1 MSSSKSDDIHSGRN
15 LALNTYVLFILTIM
29 DVHDLSREQLIE
41 LKQNYLTQL
50 ADEGSFAEVL
60 DVDYDEP
67 SYRDIAMADEI
78 VPDCVIFKN
87 YEGVC
92 FVPDDFFCSAN

>member
-1 MSSSKSDDIHSGRN
+1 M
-15 LALNTYVLFILTIM
+15 YVTELT
-29 DVHDLSREQLIE
+29 REQLAE
-41 LKQNYLTQL
+41 LKCNYLEQL

-60 DVDYDEP
+60 DVDYNEP
-67 SYRDIAMADEI
+67 SYSDLANADEI

-92 FVPDDFFCSAN
+92 FVNDDFFCTANC